1 MTTPKH
7 PGSTRPGPEIV
18 GVMLAAII
26 YSVVGVAIIVA
37 KPIAPEAPT
46 PSPTRA
52 AVASARPTATLDAG
66 LVLLIRDANARMV
79 ALGQELQGL
88 LAEVPFV
95 SSAVITKIK
104 EISAAATF
112 ANSMVAR
119 IQFQPGGAAI
129 APTLR
134 ASYDAIVEAA
144 SRALSVPFR
153 DPVAVRRGADGVVVA
168 LAAMPDIYAL
178 LAAAAA
184 SGSPS
189 PTSGPTASP
198 TGIVAETPVPVAT
211 AKPTTKPSAT
221 PQPTATPALTPSP
234 GPPSQLANGGFET
247 GLEPWRLVLAP
258 GVSGTFVR
266 TTVDPYAGSAS
277 AVVSPDGGVGP
288 LSGLTVEQGGLTLE
302 SGVSY
307 QVSLAVRSTAARE
320 IRIRLSTTLGEVIA
334 SRVLA
339 VTSTWTM
346 VSFPVTPI
354 GRFQDVTLQI
364 ETGGSAQ
371 GIWLDDVSLR

>member
-1 MTTPKH
+1 MTTPQQV
-7 PGSTRPGPEIV
+7 GSTHPGPEIV
-18 GVMLAAII
+18 GVVLAAII

-37 KPIAPEAPT
+37 KPSTPETPT

-52 AVASARPTATLDAG
+52 AAASARPAPTLDAG

-79 ALGQELQGL
+79 ALGAELQGL
-88 LAEVPFV
+88 LAEDPFV
-95 SSAVITKIK
+95 SSAVISKIK
-104 EISAAATF
+104 EISVAATF

-119 IQFQPGGAAI
+119 IRYQPGGAAI

-134 ASYDAIVEAA
+134 AFYDAIVEAA

-153 DPVAVRRGADGVVVA
+153 DPVAVRRGADGVVVV
-168 LAAMPDIYAL
+168 LVDMPDIYKL

-189 PTSGPTASP
+189 PTLAPAASP
-198 TGIVAETPVPVAT
+198 TGIVAKTPVPVAT
-211 AKPTTKPSAT
+211 PKPTTKPSAT
-221 PQPTATPALTPSP
+221 PPPTATPAVTPPP

-258 GVSGTFVR
+258 GVAGTLVR
-266 TTVDPYAGSAS
+266 ATVDPYAGSAS
-277 AVVSPDGGVGP
+277 AVVTPDDGVSP
-288 LSGLTVEQGGLTLE
+288 LSGLSVEQGGLTLE
-302 SGVSY
+302 SGVTY
-307 QVSLAVRSTAARE
+307 QVSLAVRSAAARE

-334 SRVLA
+334 SRVLP
-339 VTSTWTM
+339 VTSTWT
-346 VSFPVTPI
+346 VLSFPVTPI

-364 ETGGSAQ
+364 EAGGSGQ
-371 GIWLDDVSLR
+371 GVWLDDVALR